1 MLLKSLKIKDFRQF
15 KGTQFIEFANDTRQ
29 KNVTIIL
36 GENGSGKTSLA
47 QAFTWCLYGKTD
59 FEDPILLCKA
69 TSESLL
75 PGQEATVRVELS
87 LIHSGVDYTVISE
100 LRYKKSG
107 NGIIQPL
114 GQRKFVISFKG
125 KDGQQ
130 EFIPD
135 LQSELRMK
143 EILPMELSKYFFFDG
158 ERIGNMSKELRKGKS
173 REFADA
179 VRSLLGLSALTA
191 AMLHL
196 KGHGASK
203 SVIRSYDEKYDAKAD
218 SRVTDY
224 SQRINQFDKDIERID
239 TRLLEIDREEDLV
252 DEKIHVL
259 TEQIKENEGSKALAE
274 ERTKL
279 IGRRQTLI
287 NRRDNYIVDLIK
299 IFNKDAPSYFAK
311 KMILDSMRMLRESQN
326 LDKGVPDIH
335 SRTIDHIIKNGR
347 CICGAEVSV
356 GNDAYITLNRL
367 RDFIPPQSLG
377 NLIQQFRIQCETLSK
392 STDSFYDGFIGK
404 FGEIQSFE
412 GENNDNEADIS
423 GITNRLEGLQ
433 DVGVLQADLSRFEKE
448 SRDLQAERNNLN
460 LSKGSFLTS
469 RERLETERQELTLKD
484 KNNRRIEVYKAYA
497 EYLNEIISLEYNKEE
512 AHVREELSKEVDSLF
527 RSIYNGG
534 LSLSLDDKYNV
545 QVSVTDHDGYTEDIE
560 TSTAQSISIIFAFIT
575 GVIKMARK
583 NNNQENSMIVS
594 EPYPLVMD
602 APLSAFDKT
611 RIKTVCEVL
620 PKVAEQV
627 IIFIKDTDG
636 ELAETHM
643 SERIGM
649 RATFTKAN
657 EFETYIQERG

>member
-15 KGTQFIEFANDTRQ
+15 KGLQVIDFATDTSQR
-29 KNVTIIL
+29 NVTIIL

-69 TSESLL
+69 TSENLL

-87 LIHSGVDYTVISE
+87 LIHSGIDYIIISE

-107 NGIIQPL
+107 TGAIQPV
-114 GQRKFVISFKG
+114 GQRKFVISYKG

-135 LQSELRMK
+135 LQSEMRMK

-179 VRSLLGLSALTA
+179 VRSLLGLSALTT

-218 SRVTDY
+218 SRVNDY
-224 SQRINQFDKDIERID
+224 SQRIIQFEKEIDKID

-252 DEKIHVL
+252 DEKIHSL
-259 TEQIKENEGSKALAE
+259 TEKIKENEGSRDLAE
-274 ERTKL
+274 QRIKL
-279 IGRRQTLI
+279 IDRRQTLI
-287 NRRDNYIVDLIK
+287 NRRDNQISDLLK
-299 IFNKDAPSYFAK
+299 TFNKDAPAYFAQ
-311 KMILDSMRMLRESQN
+311 KMILDSMGMLKESQN

-347 CICGAEVSV
+347 CICGTEVSV

-367 RDFIPPQSLG
+367 REYIPPQSLG
-377 NLIQQFRIQCETLSK
+377 NMIQQFRMHCETCIK
-392 STDSFYDGFIGK
+392 RADSFYDGFIGK

-412 GENNDNEADIS
+412 GDYNDNEDDIS
-423 GITNRLEGLQ
+423 GLTKRLEGMQ

-448 SRDLQAERNNLN
+448 SRDLQAERNKLN
-460 LSKGSFLTS
+460 VSKGSFQTGRDRIES
-469 RERLETERQELTLKD
+469 ERQELTLKD
-484 KNNRRIEVYKAYA
+484 KNNRRIEIYKAYA
-497 EYLNEIISLEYNKEE
+497 EYLNDTISLEYNKEE
-512 AHVREELSKEVDSLF
+512 ARVREELSKEVDSLF

-545 QVSVTDHDGYTEDIE
+545 QVIVNDHDGYTEDIE

-583 NNNQENSMIVS
+583 NNNQENTMIVS

-627 IIFIKDTDG
+627 IIFIKDIDG
-636 ELAETHM
+636 ELAEMHM
-643 SERIGM
+643 NERIGM
-649 RATFTKAN
+649 RATFTKVN